1 MKQAYETGYFIIQS
15 DNYVYKKKREDIL
28 NRNKDFADYMNNIF
42 ENHLIAKYW
51 EDEDPDGKS
60 GGVYID
66 MEYQGEEVINNLT
79 ENITIHERGIEV
91 ELINEDSEKVEDVIL
106 TDEQLIVVG
115 ILIQGFE
122 AQAFEDQDDAMEY
135 AKGEYHYNGVSIRD
149 FI

>member
-15 DNYVYKKKREDIL
+15 DNYGYKKKREDIL
-28 NRNKDFADYMNNIF
+28 NRNKDFEDYINKIF
-42 ENHLIAKYW
+42 ENHLITEYW
-51 EDEDPDGKS
+51 EEEDPDGKS

-66 MEYQGEEVINNLT
+66 MEYKNQDTFEFITIKGGKIEVIQWN
-79 ENITIHERGIEV
+79 ENGDE
-91 ELINEDSEKVEDVIL
+91 SEDVIL

-122 AQAFEDQDDAMEY
+122 AQAFEDQADAKEW

>member
-15 DNYVYKKKREDIL
+15 DNYGYKKKREAIL
-28 NRNKDFADYMNNIF
+28 NRNKDFKDYINKIF
-42 ENHLIAKYW
+42 ENHLITEYW

-60 GGVYID
+60 GGVYIN
-66 MEYQGEEVINNLT
+66 MEYENQDTFEFLTIKGGKIEVIQWN
-79 ENITIHERGIEV
+79 ENGDE
-91 ELINEDSEKVEDVIL
+91 SEDVIL
-106 TDEQLIVVG
+106 SDEQLIVVG

-122 AQAFEDQDDAMEY
+122 EQAFEDQDDAMEY

>member
-15 DNYVYKKKREDIL
+15 DNYGYKEKREDIL
-28 NRNKDFADYMNNIF
+28 NRNKDFKDYINKIF
-42 ENHLIAKYW
+42 ENHLIAEYW

-66 MEYQGEEVINNLT
+66 MEYEGEEVINNLI
-79 ENITIHERGIEV
+79 ENITIHDGKIEV
-91 ELINEDSEKVEDVIL
+91 ELIDEDFGKFKDMIL

-115 ILIQGFE
+115 VLIKGFE
-122 AQAFEDQDDAMEY
+122 AQAFEDQDEAREY
-135 AKGEYHYNGVSIRD
+135 AKGEYNYNGVSIRD

>member
-15 DNYVYKKKREDIL
+15 DNYGNKEKRKDIL
-28 NRNKDFADYMNNIF
+28 NRNKDFKDYINNIF
-42 ENHLIAKYW
+42 ENHLIAEYW

-66 MEYQGEEVINNLT
+66 MEYENQDTFEFLTIKGGKIEVIQWN
-79 ENITIHERGIEV
+79 ENG
-91 ELINEDSEKVEDVIL
+91 DQSEDVIL

-122 AQAFEDQDDAMEY
+122 AQAFEDQADAKEY

>member
-1 MKQAYETGYFIIQS
+1 MKQAYETGYFIVQS
-15 DNYVYKKKREDIL
+15 DNYGYKKKREAIL
-28 NRNKDFADYMNNIF
+28 NRNKDFADYIKKIF
-42 ENHLIAKYW
+42 ENHLITEYW
-51 EDEDPDGKS
+51 EDEDPDGKT

-66 MEYQGEEVINNLT
+66 MEYESEEVINNLT

-91 ELINEDSEKVEDVIL
+91 KLINEDSEKVEDVIL

-122 AQAFEDQDDAMEY
+122 AQAFEDQADAKEY
-135 AKGEYHYNGVSIRD
+135 AKGEYRYNGVSIRD

>member
-1 MKQAYETGYFIIQS
+1 MKQTYETGYFIIQS
-15 DNYVYKKKREDIL
+15 DNYGNKEKREDVL
-28 NRNKDFADYMNNIF
+28 NRNKDFKDHINKIF
-42 ENHLIAKYW
+42 ENHLITEYW

-66 MEYQGEEVINNLT
+66 MEFENQDTFEFITIKDGNIEVIQWN
-79 ENITIHERGIEV
+79 ENGDES
-91 ELINEDSEKVEDVIL
+91 EDMIL

-122 AQAFEDQDDAMEY
+122 AQAFEYQADAKEY
-135 AKGEYHYNGVSIRD
+135 AKGEYHYNGVSIKD

>member
-1 MKQAYETGYFIIQS
+1 MKQEYETGYFIIQS
-15 DNYVYKKKREDIL
+15 DNYGNKEKREDIL
-28 NRNKDFADYMNNIF
+28 NRNKDFKDHINKIF
-42 ENHLIAKYW
+42 ENHLITEYW

-66 MEYQGEEVINNLT
+66 MEFENQDTFEFITIKDGNIEVIQWN
-79 ENITIHERGIEV
+79 ENGDQS
-91 ELINEDSEKVEDVIL
+91 EDMIL

-122 AQAFEDQDDAMEY
+122 AQAFEDQADAKEW

>member
-15 DNYVYKKKREDIL
+15 DNYGKKEKREDIL
-28 NRNKDFADYMNNIF
+28 NRNKDFKDHINKIF
-42 ENHLIAKYW
+42 ENHLITEYW

-66 MEYQGEEVINNLT
+66 MEFENQDTFEFITIKDGNIEVIQWN
-79 ENITIHERGIEV
+79 ENGDE
-91 ELINEDSEKVEDVIL
+91 SEDVIL

-122 AQAFEDQDDAMEY
+122 EQAFEDQADAKEY

>member
-1 MKQAYETGYFIIQS
+1 MKQSYEKGYFIIQS
-15 DNYVYKKKREDIL
+15 DNYGYKKKREDIL
-28 NRNKDFADYMNNIF
+28 NRNKDFEDYINKIF
-42 ENHLIAKYW
+42 ENHLITEYW
-51 EDEDPDGKS
+51 EEEDPDGKS

-66 MEYQGEEVINNLT
+66 MEYKNQDTFEFITIKGGKIEVIQWN
-79 ENITIHERGIEV
+79 ENGDE
-91 ELINEDSEKVEDVIL
+91 SEDVIL

-122 AQAFEDQDDAMEY
+122 AQAFEDQADAKEW